1 MKVLK
6 ASINDYNELNGF
18 QIGVHKIEFIKDAD
32 NNWITAVEVKSN
44 PAFEAILNQLN
55 ELEEIEYNPI
65 IEVEND

>member
-6 ASINDYNELNGF
+6 ATIPYYIELNGF
-18 QIGVHKIEFIKDAD
+18 QSGVHKLEFIKDAD

-44 PAFEAILNQLN
+44 PAFEAILDKLN

-65 IEVEND
+65 IEVENA